1 MRRILSYINSHRYDI
16 HAVFAG
22 FLAVLLMYLIK
33 QPIKNK
39 IRNYVDAKIE
49 ANPKLADKRRT
60 YIKHYNMV
68 ISLLNKLMILLEF
81 NLTVIIAF
89 CMFFLVS
96 LVSPI
101 IDFSFSSAIMSGVFA
116 LCEYAVIDQLGI
128 VHDKGGDEY
137 E

>member
-1 MRRILSYINSHRYDI
+1 MKSSYINSHRYDI

-68 ISLLNKLMILLEF
+68 LIL
-81 NLTVIIAF
+81 LTVIIAF

>member
-1 MRRILSYINSHRYDI
+1 MRKILSYINSHRYDI

-33 QPIKNK
+33 QPIKDK
-39 IRNYVDAKIE
+39 IRDHVDAKIA
-49 ANPKLADKRRT
+49 ANPGLADKRRT
-60 YIKHYNMV
+60 YIKHYNM
-68 ISLLNKLMILLEF
+68 ILILLT
-81 NLTVIIAF
+81 LIIAF

-96 LVSPI
+96 LASPI
-101 IDFSFSSAIMSGVFA
+101 IEFSFSSAIMSGVFA

-128 VHDKGGDEY
+128 VRDEGGDDY

>member
-60 YIKHYNMV
+60 YIKHYNM
-68 ISLLNKLMILLEF
+68 ILIL
-81 NLTVIIAF
+81 LTVIIAF

>member
-1 MRRILSYINSHRYDI
+1 MRKILSYINSHRYDI

-33 QPIKNK
+33 QPIKDK
-39 IRNYVDAKIE
+39 IRDHVDAKIA
-49 ANPKLADKRRT
+49 ANPGLADKRMT
-60 YIKHYNMV
+60 YIKHYNM
-68 ISLLNKLMILLEF
+68 ILILLT
-81 NLTVIIAF
+81 LIIAF

-96 LVSPI
+96 LASPI
-101 IDFSFSSAIMSGVFA
+101 IEFSFSSAIMSGVFA

-128 VHDKGGDEY
+128 VRDEGGDDY

>member
-68 ISLLNKLMILLEF
+68 LILL
-81 NLTVIIAF
+81 TVFIAF

>member
-33 QPIKNK
+33 QPIKNR

-68 ISLLNKLMILLEF
+68 LIL
-81 NLTVIIAF
+81 LTVIIAF

>member
-68 ISLLNKLMILLEF
+68 LIL
-81 NLTVIIAF
+81 LTVIIAF